1 MVRAK
6 ETSKPRVA
14 ELVQF
19 GEAVRQQRKARGY
32 SQEAF
37 GDACGIDRSY
47 MGGIER
53 GEHNL
58 ALVNILKIIRALGLQ
73 PSEFFKA
80 LDMAEERPAASGGAE
95 PPSPGAFV
103 AQDQPAGDAR
113 SSPSRHKEALKDL
126 ANLLVEEAYQQLLER
141 GAQAIDKQRR

>member
-103 AQDQPAGDAR
+103 AQDQPAGNAR

>member
-1 MVRAK
+1 VVLWLPKK
-6 ETSKPRVA
+6 ENNIMPTPKANKPKLP

-19 GEAVRQQRKARGY
+19 GEAVRHQRKALGY

-58 ALVNILKIIRALGLQ
+58 ALVNILKIVRTLRIE
-73 PSEFFKA
+73 PSVFFQA
-80 LDMAEERPAASGGAE
+80 LDVNKNPDG
-95 PPSPGAFV
+95 
-103 AQDQPAGDAR
+103 
-113 SSPSRHKEALKDL
+113 L
-126 ANLLVEEAYQQLLER
+126 
-141 GAQAIDKQRR
+141 

>member
-1 MVRAK
+1 MDKVFSSAQKHADLLR
-6 ETSKPRVA
+6 
-14 ELVQF
+14 F
-19 GEAVRQQRKARGY
+19 GVAVRRHRKALGY

-58 ALVNILKIIRALGLQ
+58 ALINILKIIAQLKIP

-80 LDMAEERPAASGGAE
+80 LDPE
-95 PPSPGAFV
+95 
-103 AQDQPAGDAR
+103 
-113 SSPSRHKEALKDL
+113 
-126 ANLLVEEAYQQLLER
+126 
-141 GAQAIDKQRR
+141 